1 MTELAML
8 EPPTSW
14 PGRYP
19 WGPKRVAIGLGIALG
34 VFVLT
39 NVVLVVIVIVGGFG
53 TNSED
58 VGDTFV
64 KMVEV
69 ASYADERL
77 RMAAEGTKLAKP
89 PELLADIGTL
99 RLGLASTFIY
109 DVLLI
114 VIAVSV
120 AKVTLRDAARLLKL
134 DGYEWGGIWRP
145 CLAVFVSYI
154 AIAIYALAAQA
165 TGIGFLEPNSTLPSA
180 VLRDDLA
187 LAAAGILAVLCA
199 PIAEEAFFRGFV
211 FGGLTKWGFWPAA
224 LLSGLLFAGVHFDPG
239 SVVPFLGI
247 GVVLSW
253 LFWVRGSLW
262 DSIIFHVLFNGTSF
276 AILLAT
282 R

>member
-1 MTELAML
+1 M
-8 EPPTSW
+8 EPATLTPPAART
-14 PGRYP
+14 GRYP
-19 WGPKRVAIGLGIALG
+19 WGPKQVAIGLGLAFG

-53 TNSED
+53 TNSAD

-64 KMVEV
+64 KLVEIGK
-69 ASYADERL
+69 YADQRL
-77 RMAAEGTKLAKP
+77 QQAAEGTKLAKP
-89 PELLADIGTL
+89 PELLADIATL
-99 RLGLASTFIY
+99 RLGLASTLVY
-109 DVLLI
+109 DALLI
-114 VIAVSV
+114 VIAVGA
-120 AKVTLRDAARLLKL
+120 AKVKFREATRLLKL

-145 CLAVFVSYI
+145 CLAVFLSYI
-154 AIAIYALAAQA
+154 AIALYALAAEA
-165 TGIGFLEPNSTLPSA
+165 TGIGLLEPNSTLPSA
-180 VLRDDLA
+180 VLRDSLA
-187 LAAAGILAVLCA
+187 LAVAGVLAVVLA

-224 LLSGLLFAGVHFDPG
+224 LLSGALFAGVHFDPG
-239 SVVPFLGI
+239 SVIPFLGI

-253 LFWVRGSLW
+253 LFWVRGCLW